1 MEPPFFIEFGIQL
14 AMAAAV
20 ASTAVVSTT
29 TAAVEPASAAMEAV
43 AAAEALST
51 MEAAVTAAETFM
63 SVVTAAS
70 IITVAVIAAATVEAA
85 AVVAAVKPRAG
96 ADKDAS
102 GEIVRAVVAV
112 WSASV
117 RIVAVVTVSADWG
130 GTDRAVHG
138 AYPDAHAKLR
148 LGGTSGKKQNS
159 E

>member
-1 MEPPFFIEFGIQL
+1 
-14 AMAAAV
+14 MAPAV

-29 TAAVEPASAAMEAV
+29 TAAVEPAAS
-43 AAAEALST
+43 AEAFST

-63 SVVTAAS
+63 PIVTTVAVVTAAS
-70 IITVAVIAAATVEAA
+70 IITAAVIAATTVEAA

-96 ADKDAS
+96 ADEDAS

-112 WSASV
+112 WRASV

-130 GTDRAVHG
+130 GTDGAVHG

>member
-1 MEPPFFIEFGIQL
+1 
-14 AMAAAV
+14 MAAAV
-20 ASTAVVSTT
+20 ASTAVVSTP
-29 TAAVEPASAAMEAV
+29 TAAVEPASSAAMEAI

-63 SVVTAAS
+63 SVVAAASVVTAAP
-70 IITVAVIAAATVEAA
+70 IITAAVIAATTVEAA

-96 ADKDAS
+96 ADEDAS
-102 GEIVRAVVAV
+102 DEIVRAVVAV
-112 WSASV
+112 WSTSV

-130 GTDRAVHG
+130 GTDGAVHG
-138 AYPDAHAKLR
+138 VYPDAHAKLR